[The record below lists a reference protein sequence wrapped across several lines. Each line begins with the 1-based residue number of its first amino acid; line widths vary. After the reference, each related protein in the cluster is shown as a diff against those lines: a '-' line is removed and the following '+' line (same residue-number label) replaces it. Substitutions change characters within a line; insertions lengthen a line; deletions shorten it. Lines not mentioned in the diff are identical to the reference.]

1 MLSKYK
7 QKRAQGFTIIEVLI
21 VLAIAGLIMLVVF
34 LAIPALQRNSRNN
47 QRQTDVANLL
57 GAVGEYVSNNN
68 GALPDLANAG
78 SQSGNNYQIGDD
90 GSNEVEVALGYYGAA
105 DVSIVDGSAANVTG
119 NEEGEDLIRIVLEA
133 ECNTD
138 STGTIPG
145 ASRGYAALY
154 TLENNSLQ
162 CRES

>member
-7 QKRAQGFTIIEVLI
+7 QKREQGFTIIEVLI

-68 GALPDLANAG
+68 GALPDLSAAG
-78 SQSGNNYQIGDD
+78 AQSGTDYQIGDD
-90 GSNEVEVALGYYGAA
+90 GSNEVMVALGYFGAD
-105 DVSIVDGSAANVTG
+105 DVSIIDGSAGNVAG
-119 NEEGEDLIRIVLEA
+119 NEDGEDLVRIVLEA
-133 ECNTD
+133 ECNPEA
-138 STGTIPG
+138 TGTVPG

>member
-7 QKRAQGFTIIEVLI
+7 QKREQGFTIIEVLI

-47 QRQTDVANLL
+47 QRTTDVANIL

-68 GALPDLANAG
+68 GQLPDTDA
-78 SQSGNNYQIGDD
+78 IGAKGTDNTVVVIGGD
-90 GSNEVEVALGYYGAA
+90 GDNQVEVNLGYYEASKILLKSTVE
-105 DVSIVDGSAANVTG
+105 DVDQETV
-119 NEEGEDLIRIVLEA
+119 RIVTA
-133 ECNTD
+133 ATCD
-138 STGTIPG
+138 GTGASKTG
-145 ASRGYAALY
+145 APSRGYVASY
-154 TLENNSLQ
+154 MLETNSQQ